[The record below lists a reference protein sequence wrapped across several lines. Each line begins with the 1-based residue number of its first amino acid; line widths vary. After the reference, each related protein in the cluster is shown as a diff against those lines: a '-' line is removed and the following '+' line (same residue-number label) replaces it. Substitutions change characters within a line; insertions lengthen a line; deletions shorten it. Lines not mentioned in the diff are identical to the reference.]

1 MNSGKRMQMK
11 TEGKTLNEHT
21 KLTEFL
27 EGPPLVSPVRSAW
40 PVENGALGGLTSGQ
54 FTIWLTGTGAPSVR
68 SGRAGPSTT
77 LQIDN
82 AVILVD
88 VGNGTGYQLSRLG
101 IDLAELTHI
110 FITHHHIDHNADLGF
125 LLASPWIGRGRENG
139 YRPPTILGPPGTFE
153 HVRRVLAACD
163 YDIRVRIPHGY
174 LTTGMAPTVYEMTN
188 GSTYH
193 GEGWRA
199 TAFGVEHMPVDQALG
214 FRFDTDGGSL
224 VISGDTRPCENLLKY
239 ASNVDC
245 LVHEAIWPG
254 FGFPDYHTLST
265 DVGKVAEQAKAR
277 QLVLTHLLPG
287 NVEDAG
293 WLEHAV
299 AEYNG
304 PVTVGRDLLR
314 VVVRR

>member
-1 MNSGKRMQMK
+1 MSGNKRTLME
-11 TEGKTLNEHT
+11 TEGETLNEHT

-27 EGPPLVSPVRSAW
+27 EGPPLASPVTSPW
-40 PVENGALGGLTSGQ
+40 PVENRASEGPTSGQ
-54 FTIWLTGTGAPSVR
+54 FTVWLTGTGAPSVR

-77 LQIDN
+77 LQIDE
-82 AVILVD
+82 ALILVD

-101 IDLAELTHI
+101 IRLTDVTHI

-125 LLASPWIGRGRENG
+125 LLASPWIERGRENG
-139 YRPPTILGPPGTFE
+139 YHPPTVLGPPGTFE
-153 HVRRVLAACD
+153 HVRRVLGACD
-163 YDIRVRIPHGY
+163 YDVRVRIPHGY
-174 LTTGMAPTVYEMTN
+174 LAAGMAPTVYEMTD
-188 GSTYH
+188 GTIYH
-193 GEGWRA
+193 GKGWRA

-214 FRFDTDGGSL
+214 FRFDTDEGSL

-254 FGFPDYHTLST
+254 FGFPEYHTLST
-265 DVGKVAEQAKAR
+265 DVGKVAERARAR

-287 NVEDAG
+287 DVEDDR
-293 WLEHAV
+293 WLEHAI

-304 PVTVGRDLLR
+304 PVTIGRDLLR
-314 VVVRR
+314 VTTRR